1 MDIKLLRRR
10 GTFVFSSI
18 LFFASTA
25 LAQSPYWIY
34 LTNKGEGRSPDV
46 MRVHRLTA
54 ERRQASRLGAA
65 AGFDDIPLHP
75 RYLRLIELSGARIRA
90 RSRWLNAVSV
100 ETDSMLLTALQ
111 AMPFVK
117 AVEPVAV
124 ETKGL
129 PMNLIQRKEPIEP
142 EHFGNTY
149 TQLAL
154 LNVPAVHNLGIFG
167 QGVRIGFLDT
177 GFKRDHT
184 VFRTVRL
191 GDEHDFITG
200 DEIVLWSASSD
211 TSASVVSNYEI
222 VQQPEL
228 HGDWV
233 FFIADSTALNAT
245 TARVLYAAHRS
256 AGSVDA
262 VIALSEPKITSTEGI
277 ARSYAVTSTTNNDT
291 MLVIWESGST
301 NDFMKRELH
310 CGVLSNKSFREF
322 AKLPEFNYRNPRN
335 PFVISDQNDT
345 SFLFYV
351 RDDGEVRMNRAVWA
365 LDNVSWLGASEVFT
379 PGGVLDQPKASIWN
393 DTILVAALDL
403 TQGKLYLRRSLDRGQ
418 SFSEIPSPANE
429 EVVAFDLEG
438 SYLTV
443 AEIDPVSGGFR
454 LHSFETS
461 DAGLTWTDFIH
472 PEAYE
477 VISSL
482 NLVSVGGGGLHCVF
496 ESAGNILLTSSS
508 GAVDSWSAPSA
519 LSQGFSY
526 QSWIAFN
533 NGELEAVWS
542 LRGDDNT
549 DYDSLEDGRD
559 INDFSQ
565 PAHGSRTAALAVG
578 YQGRSYI
585 GASPGAELYV
595 AKTEKHVNLYGSTYE
610 MRVEEDMWIEG
621 LEWLER
627 SGVDIVNSSL
637 AYGDWYSKDELD
649 GEVSPASRAARMASE
664 RGVLITNA
672 AGNVESAAPYIS
684 PPGDAY
690 GIITVGGVDTL
701 GAWWEHGAG
710 VTGSAVGLPD
720 DGRIKPELVA
730 PATGVYVIDVDDTL
744 SHYFYGNGTSYAAPL
759 VAGIAA
765 LMLQVHPEYRGN
777 PDTIISLLQQ
787 SASNA
792 SSPNDTIGY
801 GIPDAYLA
809 ILPLPAD
816 IDTFSRN
823 ELLPPY
829 PNPFYPAS
837 QNLIYFPFRLNKAS
851 TRISLR
857 IFTLSGEWILEKPLV
872 PPDGAEGIDDEIA
885 IGTYDDPADLE
896 AIGSFWDGTTN
907 GQPAASGLYL
917 IVLSTQYGSHAAK
930 FVLMR

>member
-1 MDIKLLRRR
+1 M
-10 GTFVFSSI
+10 
-18 LFFASTA
+18 

-54 ERRQASRLGAA
+54 ERRQVSRLGAA

-75 RYLRLIELSGARIRA
+75 RYLRLLELSGARIRA

-100 ETDSMLLTALQ
+100 ETDSSRLESLQ
-111 AMPFVK
+111 MMPFVRS
-117 AVEPVAV
+117 VESVAV
-124 ETKGL
+124 ETKEL

-149 TQLAL
+149 TQLDL

-191 GDEHDFITG
+191 GGEHDFITG
-200 DEIVLWSASSD
+200 DEIMLWND
-211 TSASVVSNYEI
+211 TSEVIRSAVSNYEI

-228 HGDWV
+228 YGDWV

-245 TARVLYAAHRS
+245 TARILYAAHRS

-262 VIALSEPKITSTEGI
+262 ILALSEPKITSTEGI
-277 ARSYAVTSTTNNDT
+277 ARSYAVVTKANSDT
-291 MLVIWESGST
+291 MLAIWEAGST
-301 NDFMKRELH
+301 NDFMRRELH
-310 CGVLSNKSFREF
+310 CGVLSNTSFKEF
-322 AKLPEFNYRNPRN
+322 AKLPESNCRN

-345 SFLFYV
+345 SLLFYV
-351 RDDGEVRMNRAVWA
+351 RDDGEVRMNRAVWTQ
-365 LDNVSWLGASEVFT
+365 DNVEWLGASQVFT
-379 PGGVLDQPKASIWN
+379 PGGIPGGILDQPKASVSG
-393 DTILVAALDL
+393 DTVIVAALDL
-403 TQGKLYLRRSLDRGQ
+403 TKGELHLARRVDRGQ

-438 SYLTV
+438 NYLTV

-454 LHSFETS
+454 LHSLETS

-482 NLVSVGGGGLHCVF
+482 DLVSVGGGGLHCVF
-496 ESAGNILLTSSS
+496 ESAGDILLTSSS

-526 QSWIAFN
+526 QPWIAFN

-549 DYDSLEDGRD
+549 DYDESEDGRD

-585 GASPGAELYV
+585 GVSPGAELYV

-649 GEVSPASRAARMASE
+649 GETSPASRAARMASE

-720 DGRIKPELVA
+720 DGRIKPELMA
-730 PATGVYVIDVDDTL
+730 PAAGIYVIDVDDTL

-759 VAGIAA
+759 VTGIAA

-829 PNPFYPAS
+829 PNPFYPGS
-837 QNLIYFPFRLNKAS
+837 QALIYFPFRLNKAS
-851 TRISLR
+851 TRVMLR
-857 IFTLSGEWILEKPLV
+857 IFTLSGERILEKPLI
-872 PPDGAEGIDDEIA
+872 PPGGTESINDEIA

-896 AIGSFWDGTTN
+896 AIGAFWDGATN

-917 IVLSTQYGSHAAK
+917 VVLSTQYGSHAAK

>member
-10 GTFVFSSI
+10 GTFVFSS
-18 LFFASTA
+18 LLLLASTA
-25 LAQSPYWIY
+25 LASGPYWVY
-34 LTNKGEGRSPDV
+34 LSDKGQERSADLI
-46 MRVHRLTA
+46 RVSSA
-54 ERRQASRLGAA
+54 AGERRQASRLGAA

-75 RYLRLIELSGARIRA
+75 RYLRLLEISGARIRA

-100 ETDSMLLTALQ
+100 EADSMRLESLQ
-111 AMPFVK
+111 MMPFVRS
-117 AVEPVAV
+117 VEPVAI
-124 ETKGL
+124 ETKEL
-129 PMNLIQRKEPIEP
+129 PQNLIQLKEPIDP

-191 GDEHDFITG
+191 GAEHDFITG
-200 DEIVLWSASSD
+200 DEIVLWNSLSK
-211 TSASVVSNYEI
+211 ASVSVISNYEI

-256 AGSVDA
+256 AWSVDA
-262 VIALSEPKITSTEGI
+262 VLALSEPKITSTEGI
-277 ARSYAVTSTTNNDT
+277 ARSYAVTSTTNNDA
-291 MLVIWESGST
+291 MLVIWEAGST
-301 NDFMKRELH
+301 NDFTTRDLR
-310 CGVLSNKSFREF
+310 CGVLSNTSFKEF
-322 AKLPEFNYRNPRN
+322 AKLPESNCRN

-345 SFLFYV
+345 SLLFYV
-351 RDDGEVRMNRAVWA
+351 RDDGEVRMNRAVWTQ
-365 LDNVSWLGASEVFT
+365 DNVEWLGASEVFA
-379 PGGVLDQPKASIWN
+379 PGGILDQPKASISG

-403 TQGKLYLRRSLDRGQ
+403 TTGSLHLAQSLDGGNNFVEV
-418 SFSEIPSPANE
+418 SSPAEE

-438 SYLTV
+438 NYLTV
-443 AEIDPVSGGFR
+443 AEIDPASGGFR
-454 LHSFETS
+454 LHSFETLDRGS
-461 DAGLTWTDFIH
+461 SWTNDFIL
-472 PEAYE
+472 PDTFE
-477 VISSL
+477 VIE
-482 NLVSVGGGGLHCVF
+482 SVDLLSMGGGSLHAVF
-496 ESAGNILLTSSS
+496 ESAGDILLTSSP
-508 GAVDSWSAPSA
+508 GDIASWDTPPSL
-519 LSQGFSY
+519 LSCEFCY
-526 QSWIAFN
+526 QPHIAFN

-578 YQGRSYI
+578 YQGRYYI

-649 GEVSPASRAARMASE
+649 GETSPASRAARMASE

-690 GIITVGGVDTL
+690 GIITTGGVDTL
-701 GAWWEHGAG
+701 GTWWEHGAG

-730 PATGVYVIDVDDTL
+730 PAAGIYVIDVDDTL

-765 LMLQVHPEYRGN
+765 LMLEVHPEYRGN
-777 PDTIISLLQQ
+777 PDTIISLLEQ

-801 GIPDAYLA
+801 GIPDAYQA
-809 ILPLPAD
+809 ILPLPAH

-829 PNPFYPAS
+829 PNPFYSGS
-837 QNLIYFPFRLNKAS
+837 QALIYFPFRLNKAS
-851 TRISLR
+851 TRVMLR
-857 IFTLSGEWILEKPLV
+857 IFTLSGERILEKPLI
-872 PPDGAEGIDDEIA
+872 PPGGTEGINDEIA

-896 AIGSFWDGTTN
+896 AIGAFWDGRTN

-917 IVLSTQYGSHAAK
+917 VVLSTQYGSHAAK

>member
-1 MDIKLLRRR
+1 MDIGFLRER
-10 GTFVFSSI
+10 GALVFSSI
-18 LFFASTA
+18 LLFASTA
-25 LAQSPYWIY
+25 LASGPYWVY
-34 LTNKGEGRSPDV
+34 LSDKGQERSADLIRIPSGA
-46 MRVHRLTA
+46 A
-54 ERRQASRLGAA
+54 ERRQASNLGAR

-75 RYLRLIELSGARIRA
+75 RYLRLLELSGARIRT

-100 ETDSMLLTALQ
+100 ETDSMLLESLQ
-111 AMPFVK
+111 MMPFVRS
-117 AVEPVAV
+117 VEPVAV
-124 ETKGL
+124 EAKGL
-129 PMNLIQRKEPIEP
+129 PMNLIQRREPIEP

-154 LNVPAVHNLGIFG
+154 LNIPEVHNLGIFG

-191 GDEHDFITG
+191 GAEHDFITG

-228 HGDWV
+228 HGDWI

-256 AGSVDA
+256 GNTWDT
-262 VIALSEPKITSTEGI
+262 ILALSEPKITSTDGI
-277 ARSYAVTSTTNNDT
+277 ARSCAVTSTTNNDA
-291 MLVIWESGST
+291 MLVIWEAGST
-301 NDFMKRELH
+301 NDFMRRELH
-310 CGVLSNKSFREF
+310 CGVLSNRSFREF
-322 AKLPEFNYRNPRN
+322 AKLPEPNCRN
-335 PFVISDQNDT
+335 PFVISNQSDT
-345 SFLFYV
+345 SLLFYV
-351 RDDGEVRMNRAVWA
+351 RNDGAVRMNRAVWTQ
-365 LDNVSWLGASEVFT
+365 DNVEWLGASQVFT
-379 PGGVLDQPKASIWN
+379 PGGILDQPKASVSGDSI
-393 DTILVAALDL
+393 IVAALDL
-403 TQGKLYLRRSLDRGQ
+403 TQGKLYLARSLDRGQ
-418 SFSEIPSPANE
+418 SFSEIPSPAEE
-429 EVVAFDLEG
+429 EVAAFDLEG

-443 AEIDPVSGGFR
+443 AEIDPASGGFR
-454 LHSFETS
+454 LHSFETL
-461 DAGLTWTDFIH
+461 DAGSTWTEFIH
-472 PEAYE
+472 PETFA
-477 VISSL
+477 VIESMD
-482 NLVSVGGGGLHCVF
+482 LVSQAGGGLHCVF
-496 ESAGNILLTSSS
+496 ESAGDILLTSGS
-508 GAVDSWSAPSA
+508 GAVGSWSAPSP
-519 LSQGFSY
+519 LSQEFCY
-526 QSWIAFN
+526 QPHVSFN
-533 NGELEAVWS
+533 NDELEAVWS
-542 LRGDDNT
+542 LRGDGNT

-585 GASPGAELYV
+585 GACPGAELYV

-610 MRVEEDMWIEG
+610 MRVEEDIWIEG

-627 SGVDIVNSSL
+627 NGVDIVNSSL
-637 AYGDWYSKDELD
+637 AYEKWYSNDERD

-710 VTGSAVGLPD
+710 VIGSAVGLPD

-730 PATGVYVIDVDDTL
+730 TAAGVYVIDVDDTL

-759 VAGIAA
+759 VAGMAA

-777 PDTIISLLQQ
+777 PDTIISLLEQ
-787 SASNA
+787 SASNT

-801 GIPDAYLA
+801 GIPDAYQA

-851 TRISLR
+851 TRIRLR
-857 IFTLSGEWILEKPLV
+857 IFTMSGEWILEKPLV
-872 PPDGAEGIDDEIA
+872 PPDGAEGVDDEIA

-896 AIGSFWDGTTN
+896 AIGAFWDGATN

-917 IVLSTQYGSHAAK
+917 VVLSTQYGSHAAK
-930 FVLMR
+930 FVVLR

>member
-1 MDIKLLRRR
+1 ML
-10 GTFVFSSI
+10 VFSS
-18 LFFASTA
+18 LLLFASTA
-25 LAQSPYWIY
+25 FAQSPYWIY
-34 LTNKGEGRSPDV
+34 LANKGEGRSPDV
-46 MRVHRLTA
+46 MRVHRFTA
-54 ERRQASRLGAA
+54 ERRQASKLASK
-65 AGFDDIPLHP
+65 AGFGDIPLHP

-100 ETDSMLLTALQ
+100 ETDSMRLESLQ
-111 AMPFVK
+111 AMPFVRS
-117 AVEPVAV
+117 VEPVAV
-124 ETKGL
+124 EIIQL

-142 EHFGNTY
+142 EHYGNTY
-149 TQLAL
+149 TQLDL
-154 LNVPAVHNLGIFG
+154 LNIPAVHNLGIFG

-191 GDEHDFITG
+191 GGEHDFITG
-200 DEIVLWSASSD
+200 DEIMLWNNGPSEA
-211 TSASVVSNYEI
+211 VVSNYEI

-228 HGDWV
+228 HGDWI

-262 VIALSEPKITSTEGI
+262 VLALSEPKITSTEGI
-277 ARSYAVTSTTNNDT
+277 ARSHAIVTKANSDT
-291 MLVIWESGST
+291 MLVIWEAGST
-301 NDFMKRELH
+301 NDYRRRDLH
-310 CGVLSNKSFREF
+310 CGVLSNTSFKEF
-322 AKLPEFNYRNPRN
+322 AKLPESNCRN

-345 SFLFYV
+345 SLLFYV
-351 RDDGEVRMNRAVWA
+351 RDDGEVRMNRAVWT
-365 LDNVSWLGASEVFT
+365 LDNVEWLGASQVFA
-379 PGGVLDQPKASIWN
+379 PGGILDQPKASVSG
-393 DTILVAALDL
+393 DTIIVAALDL
-403 TQGKLYLRRSLDRGQ
+403 TKGALHLAQSLDKGQ
-418 SFSEIPSPANE
+418 NFSDISSPANE

-438 SYLTV
+438 NYLTV
-443 AEIDPVSGGFR
+443 AEIDPASGGFR
-454 LHSFETS
+454 LHSFETLDGGS
-461 DAGLTWTDFIH
+461 SWTNDFIH
-472 PEAYE
+472 PDVFE
-477 VISSL
+477 VIGSIDLLSIA
-482 NLVSVGGGGLHCVF
+482 GGGLHAVF
-496 ESAGNILLTSSS
+496 ESAGDILLTSSP
-508 GAVDSWSAPSA
+508 GAVDSWSTPSILA
-519 LSQGFSY
+519 QEFSY
-526 QSWIAFN
+526 QPYLAFN
-533 NGELEAVWS
+533 AGELEVVWS
-542 LRGDDNT
+542 SRGDEDT
-549 DYDSLEDGRD
+549 DYDPEEDWRD
-559 INDFSQ
+559 INGFSQ

-627 SGVDIVNSSL
+627 NGVDIVNSSL
-637 AYGDWYSKDELD
+637 AYGDWYSQDELD
-649 GEVSPASRAARMASE
+649 AKTSPASRAASMAAK

-701 GAWWEHGAG
+701 GNWWEHGAG

-730 PATGVYVIDVDDTL
+730 PAAGVYVIDVDDTI

-765 LMLQVHPEYRGN
+765 LMLEVHPEYRGN
-777 PDTIISLLQQ
+777 PDTIISLLEQ
-787 SASNA
+787 SASNT

-801 GIPDAYLA
+801 GIPDAYQA

-829 PNPFYPAS
+829 PNPFYPGS
-837 QNLIYFPFRLNKAS
+837 QALIYFPFRLNKAS
-851 TRISLR
+851 TRIRLR
-857 IFTLSGEWILEKPLV
+857 IFTLSGERVLEKPLV
-872 PPDGAEGIDDEIA
+872 PLYATEEVDDEIA

-896 AIGSFWDGTTN
+896 QIGAFWDGLTEN
-907 GQPAASGLYL
+907 GKPVASGLYL
-917 IVLSTQYGSHAAK
+917 VVLSTQYGSHAAK
-930 FVLMR
+930 FLLLR

>member
-1 MDIKLLRRR
+1 MLRRR
-10 GTFVFSSI
+10 GTFVFSSLL
-18 LFFASTA
+18 LFAATA
-25 LAQSPYWIY
+25 FAQSPYWIY

-100 ETDSMLLTALQ
+100 ETDSMLLESLQ
-111 AMPFVK
+111 MMSFVK
-117 AVEPVAV
+117 TVEPVAV
-124 ETKGL
+124 EAKEL

-149 TQLAL
+149 TQLNL

-177 GFKRDHT
+177 GLKRDHT

-191 GDEHDFITG
+191 GGEHDFITG
-200 DEIVLWSASSD
+200 DEIMLWSNGSSE
-211 TSASVVSNYEI
+211 AVVSNYEI

-228 HGDWV
+228 YGDWI

-277 ARSYAVTSTTNNDT
+277 ARSYAVVTKANSDT

-301 NDFMKRELH
+301 NDFMRRDLR
-310 CGVLSNKSFREF
+310 CGVLSSKSFREF
-322 AKLPEFNYRNPRN
+322 AKLPESNYRNPRN
-335 PFVISDQNDT
+335 PFVISDQSDT
-345 SFLFYV
+345 SLLFYV
-351 RDDGEVRMNRAVWA
+351 RDDGEVRMNRAVWTQ
-365 LDNVSWLGASEVFT
+365 DNVEWLGASQVFT
-379 PGGVLDQPKASIWN
+379 PGGILDQPKASVSG

-403 TQGKLYLRRSLDRGQ
+403 TNGALHLARSLDKGQ
-418 SFSEIPSPANE
+418 DFSEISSPTEE

-454 LHSFETS
+454 LHSFETLDGGS
-461 DAGLTWTDFIH
+461 SWAKDFIH
-472 PEAYE
+472 PDTFD
-477 VISSL
+477 VIG
-482 NLVSVGGGGLHCVF
+482 SVDLLSIAGGGLHCIF
-496 ESAGNILLTSSS
+496 ESAGDILLTSSP
-508 GAVDSWSAPSA
+508 GAVDSWSTPSA

-526 QSWIAFN
+526 QPCLAFN

-649 GEVSPASRAARMASE
+649 GETSPASRAARMASE

-730 PATGVYVIDVDDTL
+730 PAAGVYVIDVDDTL

-777 PDTIISLLQQ
+777 PDTIITLLQQ

-801 GIPDAYLA
+801 GIPDAYQA

-829 PNPFYPAS
+829 PNPFYPGS

-896 AIGSFWDGTTN
+896 AIGAFWDGETN

-917 IVLSTQYGSHAAK
+917 VVLSTQYGSHAAK

>member
-1 MDIKLLRRR
+1 LDIGFLRER
-10 GTFVFSSI
+10 GALVFSSI
-18 LFFASTA
+18 ILLFASTA

-75 RYLRLIELSGARIRA
+75 RYLRLLELSGARIRA

-100 ETDSMLLTALQ
+100 ETDSSFLTALQ

-117 AVEPVAV
+117 TVEPVAV
-124 ETKGL
+124 EAKEL

-149 TQLAL
+149 TQLNL

-177 GFKRDHT
+177 GFKRNHT

-191 GDEHDFITG
+191 GGEHDFITG
-200 DEIVLWSASSD
+200 DEIMLWND
-211 TSASVVSNYEI
+211 TSEVIRSAVSNYEI

-228 HGDWV
+228 HGDWI

-256 AGSVDA
+256 AGIWSKPLP
-262 VIALSEPKITSTEGI
+262 LSRLTYNGMIT
-277 ARSYAVTSTTNNDT
+277 RSYAVSANDNL
-291 MLVIWESGST
+291 LVVWEGGKKDTVSGFYQ
-301 NDFMKRELH
+301 NLRW
-310 CGVLSNKSFREF
+310 GILSNEIFQEKSTLDE
-322 AKLPEFNYRNPRN
+322 NSRNPC
-335 PFVISDQNDT
+335 FISAGDT
-345 SFLFYV
+345 SWLFYV
-351 RDDGEVRMNRAVWA
+351 KDDSTIRMNKGVWDA
-365 LDNVSWLGASEVFT
+365 GDVNWVGTTEVFT
-379 PGGVLDQPKASIWN
+379 PGGILDQPKASVSG
-393 DTILVAALDL
+393 DTVIVAALDL
-403 TQGKLYLRRSLDRGQ
+403 TQGQLHLARSLDKSQ
-418 SFSEIPSPANE
+418 DFSEISSPTEE

-472 PEAYE
+472 PETFE
-477 VISSL
+477 VIG
-482 NLVSVGGGGLHCVF
+482 SVDLLSIAGGGLHCVF
-496 ESAGNILLTSSS
+496 ESAGDILLTSSS
-508 GAVDSWSAPSA
+508 GAIDSWSAPST
-519 LSQGFSY
+519 LSQEFSY
-526 QSWIAFN
+526 QPCLAFN

-649 GEVSPASRAARMASE
+649 GETSPASRAARMASE

-730 PATGVYVIDVDDTL
+730 PAAGVYVIDVDDTL

-801 GIPDAYLA
+801 GIPDAYQA

-829 PNPFYPAS
+829 PNPFYPGS
-837 QNLIYFPFRLNKAS
+837 QTRIYFPFRLNKAS
-851 TRISLR
+851 TRIRLR

-872 PPDGAEGIDDEIA
+872 PPGGAEGIDDEIA

-896 AIGSFWDGTTN
+896 AIGAFWDGATN

-917 IVLSTQYGSHAAK
+917 VVLSTQYGSHAAK
-930 FVLMR
+930 FVVLR